1 MFQDLLIFNIKMIKL
16 SVILLFISLILSGC
30 NENTTTISSEEKID
44 EINEVARITFTEIMK
59 EGGIGYKVEWESDK
73 VLNITVP
80 HTPYEDSKTYAEA
93 MCRIAKT
100 HDIGNFFLVIKD
112 LKGETF
118 GASFCKNRE

>member
-1 MFQDLLIFNIKMIKL
+1 MKKFVLLIA
-16 SVILLFISLILSGC
+16 VLLLSGC
-30 NENTTTISSEEKID
+30 NENTTTSTEEKTD

-59 EGGIGYKVEWESDK
+59 ESGINYKVEWESDK

-80 HTPYEDSKTYAEA
+80 HTPYEDSKTYAEN

-112 LKGETF
+112 TKGETF
-118 GASFCKNRE
+118 GAAFCKNRE

>member
-1 MFQDLLIFNIKMIKL
+1 MKLIHF
-16 SVILLFISLILSGC
+16 VFIFIFITGC
-30 NENTTTISSEEKID
+30 NENTTTSTEEKID

-59 EGGIGYKVEWESDK
+59 GSGINYKVEWESDK

-80 HTPYEDSKTYAEA
+80 HTPYEDSQTYAEN

-112 LKGETF
+112 TKGETF
-118 GASFCKNRE
+118 GAAFCKNRE